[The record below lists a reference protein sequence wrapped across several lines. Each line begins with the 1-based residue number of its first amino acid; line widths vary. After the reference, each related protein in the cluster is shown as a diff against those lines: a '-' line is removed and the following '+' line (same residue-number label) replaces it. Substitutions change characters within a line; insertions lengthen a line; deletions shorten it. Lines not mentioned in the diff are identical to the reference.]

1 MRTQDGALD
10 CDIILCKSLCCSNC
24 AVLTQ
29 DEVSE
34 LIAKVGE
41 EYALD
46 LDPRKFFRQA
56 KGEHGI
62 YYAMKMIKGRCI
74 FLNKEN
80 RCRIYKC
87 RPALCELY
95 PVIDADAVDERC
107 PIVNKLLAEKLD
119 SLKRQYAEK
128 INEMIKKEEKFLFV

>member
-1 MRTQDGALD
+1 MRIQDGALD
-10 CDIILCKSLCCSNC
+10 CDIELCKSLCCRNC
-24 AVLTQ
+24 AVLTP

-34 LIAKVGE
+34 LIAKVRE
-41 EYALD
+41 EYALE
-46 LDPRKFFRQA
+46 LDPRKYFRLA
-56 KGEHGI
+56 KGDHGI

-74 FLNKEN
+74 FLNKDN

-95 PVIDADAVDERC
+95 PVIDVDAVDERC
-107 PIVNKLLAEKLD
+107 PIVNKLPAGKLD

-128 INEMIKKEEKFLFV
+128 INEMIQKEETFLFV

>member
-1 MRTQDGALD
+1 MRMQDGALD
-10 CDIILCKSLCCSNC
+10 CDIKFCNSLCCRNC
-24 AVLTQ
+24 AVLTR

-34 LIAKVGE
+34 LIANIRN
-41 EYALD
+41 EYALE
-46 LDPRKFFRQA
+46 LDCRKYFRLA

-74 FLNKEN
+74 FLNKEK

-95 PVIDADAVDERC
+95 PVIDVDAVDERC
-107 PIVNKLLAEKLD
+107 PIVNKLPAEKLD

-128 INEMIKKEEKFLFV
+128 IDEMIQKEEKFLFI